1 MMIQPPTVGTNI
13 LLNLLRSCR
22 YMGAKCGDLAV
33 SMIKMDFGRTIRY
46 LLVGSEKS
54 DRTESVTVD
63 VNTRPAQYIL
73 EIIELIGYK

>member
-22 YMGAKCGDLAV
+22 YMASKCGDLVV

-46 LLVGSEKS
+46 LLVGAEKCEGIE
-54 DRTESVTVD
+54 TFTVD
-63 VNTRPAQYIL
+63 VNTRPAPYIL
-73 EIIELIGYK
+73 EIIELIG